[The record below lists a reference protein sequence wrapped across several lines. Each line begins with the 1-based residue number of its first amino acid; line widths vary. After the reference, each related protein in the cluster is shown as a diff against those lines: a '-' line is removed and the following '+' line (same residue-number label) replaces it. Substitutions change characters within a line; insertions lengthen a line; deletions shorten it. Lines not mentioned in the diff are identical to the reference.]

1 LAADCHTAT
10 NIAAQ
15 TGCKQHAKEYN
26 LKKAVVASALSILSL
41 AAVLCFSTASPASN
55 YTGVNAPLSAV
66 SPASTQQSQP
76 SLVTRVGDT
85 GFIQLTA
92 ESFNDLSLNQKL
104 DAYWLYMAAVAV
116 HPIVYDQNSIYGLR
130 EKHLLETI
138 LTHSANID
146 PAVLQKITD
155 YTMLFWGNQGN
166 HHTYNSQK
174 FLPTFTREELKAAVT
189 QALRN
194 GASDTIEKEL
204 HDLDKA
210 IFDPDFQPMLTMKNP
225 KNGDDPLQASSNNY
239 YSGVTLKD
247 LEGFTEH
254 YALNSR
260 LVKKNGKLDEE
271 VYRAGTPNGKIMSG
285 LYARQLTAANS
296 YLQRALQYAP
306 ASQKKVISDLIR
318 YYQTGDRADWLQFG
332 ADWVV
337 DKTNPDFSNG
347 FVEIYKDPRG
357 QKGAIQGFVTVVD
370 GKLNQMMK
378 QFAANAGYFEQRAP
392 WDDKYK
398 NPNPN
403 PPVVN
408 AVEALVET
416 GDFEVNTI
424 GDNLP
429 NEAEIHA
436 KYGSKSFVF
445 TSSIRALAEAAGQKV
460 VQEYAYS
467 EEEKDRA
474 REYGGL
480 VANLMTAMHE
490 VIGHGSGRLSPKL
503 NKEPAS
509 YIKEYYSTLEETRAD
524 LMALW
529 NFWDPKLKEMG
540 VMPSDD
546 VAKAAYDS
554 EARAA
559 LVQLR
564 EVPTGDTIEEDHRR
578 GTQLIVNFIRDKTG
592 AIEPVERDG
601 KEYMVVKDYA
611 KMREAVGMLLAEL
624 MRIKAEGDYDAA
636 KALIIKY
643 GIHFNTEW
651 RDQIVARFKKLNLP
665 TYSVGIYPD
674 LDLHKGVDGK
684 PDGVTMTYPRDIM
697 EQQLRWSKI
706 AGQ

>member
-1 LAADCHTAT
+1 
-10 NIAAQ
+10 
-15 TGCKQHAKEYN
+15 
-26 LKKAVVASALSILSL
+26 
-41 AAVLCFSTASPASN
+41 
-55 YTGVNAPLSAV
+55 
-66 SPASTQQSQP
+66 
-76 SLVTRVGDT
+76 
-85 GFIQLTA
+85 
-92 ESFNDLSLNQKL
+92 
-104 DAYWLYMAAVAV
+104 MAAVAV
-116 HPIVYDQNSIYGLR
+116 HPIVYDQNSVYGLR

-138 LTHSANID
+138 LTNSSGID

-155 YTMLFWGNQGN
+155 YAMLFWGNQGN
-166 HHTYNSQK
+166 HYSFNSHK
-174 FLPTFTREELKAAVT
+174 FVPAFTREELRAAIT

-194 GASDTIEKEL
+194 GASDSIEKEAR
-204 HDLDKA
+204 DLDKT

-225 KNGDDPLQASSNNY
+225 KNGEDPLEASSNNY

-247 LEGFTEH
+247 LTNFTEH
-254 YALNSR
+254 YPLNSR

-271 VYRAGTPNGKIMSG
+271 VYRAGTPDGKILGG
-285 LYARQLTAANS
+285 LYSKQLAAANN
-296 YLQRALQYAP
+296 YLQRALPYAT
-306 ASQKKVISDLIR
+306 ATQKKVITDLIR
-318 YYQTGDRADWLQFG
+318 YYQTGDPKDWLKTG
-332 ADWVV
+332 EDWVG

-357 QKGAIQGFVTVVD
+357 QKGAIQGFVTIVD
-370 GKLNQMMK
+370 EKLNQMMK
-378 QFAANAGYFEQRAP
+378 QFASNAAYFEQRAP
-392 WDDKYK
+392 WDVQYK

-403 PPVVN
+403 PPIVN

-436 KYGSKSFVF
+436 NYGSKSFVF
-445 TSSIRALAEAAGQKV
+445 TSSIRALSEAAGQKI

-467 EEEKDRA
+467 QEEKDRA
-474 REYGGL
+474 RDYGAL
-480 VANLMTAMHE
+480 AANLMTAMHE
-490 VIGHGSGRLSPKL
+490 VIGHGSGRLSPKM

-509 YIKEYYSTLEETRAD
+509 YIKEYYSTLEESRAD

-540 VMPSDD
+540 VVTNDD

-592 AIEPVERDG
+592 AIEPTERDG

-611 KMREAVGMLLAEL
+611 KMREGVGMLLAEL

-636 KALIIKY
+636 KALISKY

-651 RDQIVARFKKLNLP
+651 RDQIVARFKKLYLP
-665 TYSVGIYPD
+665 TFSVGIYPN
-674 LDLHKGVDGK
+674 LDLHKDHDGRI
-684 PDGVTMTYPRDIM
+684 DDVIISYPRNIM
-697 EQQLRWSKI
+697 EQQLRWAKFT
-706 AGQ
+706 GQ